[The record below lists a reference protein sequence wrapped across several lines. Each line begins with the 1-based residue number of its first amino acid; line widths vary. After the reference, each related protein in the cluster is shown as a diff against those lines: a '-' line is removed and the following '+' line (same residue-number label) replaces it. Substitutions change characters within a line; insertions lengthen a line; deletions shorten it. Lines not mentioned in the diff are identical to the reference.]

1 MDMTQIS
8 VSEPVKMDGPHNFRD
23 LGGYPAKDGT
33 TRKGW
38 IFRSDGLGTLS
49 DADRNW
55 MMEHGITCVLD
66 LRSEREMEHTPD
78 KLNESFEYHAIPMSD
93 RMNSSENGTDLPD
106 RLSDL
111 YIQILDCY
119 QDKFREI
126 AETLVN
132 RKGKPA
138 VFHCAVGKD
147 RTGVTAMLLLKL
159 AGVPEEVI
167 LQDYTVSENNM
178 KEIFDQQ
185 RELLRQAGWKVPDG
199 LFRSPKEEME
209 RTIRHLK
216 ETWGSAE
223 EYFKDCGV
231 LEDELSELKGYLVEK
246 D

>member
-119 QDKFREI
+119 QDKFRKI

-147 RTGVTAMLLLKL
+147 RTGVTAMLLLEL

-178 KEIFDQQ
+178 K
-185 RELLRQAGWKVPDG
+185 
-199 LFRSPKEEME
+199 
-209 RTIRHLK
+209 
-216 ETWGSAE
+216 
-223 EYFKDCGV
+223 
-231 LEDELSELKGYLVEK
+231 
-246 D
+246 